1 VKIKVLAAL
10 MACALL
16 GVGCSSGDDGVFD
29 AQTTTTSGDTDDHG
43 DDHSNP
49 QGNVELEVDI
59 DEPIRPQKSAEDRE
73 PVANDADAVMIAA
86 AIDVGA
92 FWEDAYPNVYGDELP
107 PLEGGFWSYGPSTPD
122 DELPTCGGPML
133 YDEIAQNAFYC
144 SIDDLIAWD
153 RDALVEPFIDE
164 WGAFTAALV
173 MAHEYGH
180 AIQARSGDNQ
190 TLQQVYLELQ
200 ADCFAGAWVANVADG
215 NSDIFQA
222 TLTELDVALAGL
234 LSIRDVPGSSPDDP
248 SAHGSGFD
256 RVSAFS
262 DGLFDGV
269 ERCADYGDVPPV
281 VTQEVFTTEADAAS
295 GGNLSPADLLPLL
308 YDDLEDFYT
317 QTFATT
323 GRTWVPVADIVFYD
337 PDADDV
343 ACGELE
349 LSADEAE
356 NAIFYCI
363 DDNLVLADGANLM
376 PTLADI
382 GDFAVATEIARQW
395 AFAAQV
401 QMGNLE
407 NTLGTSLHADCL
419 TGLYAGDVFFQL
431 RDSASL
437 QLSPGDLDE
446 AISGFLLGGT
456 IGEQGE
462 TGTAFQRTDAF
473 RTGFLGTETDCEALL
488 DEG

>member
-10 MACALL
+10 VACALL

-29 AQTTTTSGDTDDHG
+29 SQTTTTSDEP
-43 DDHSNP
+43 DDHSGHN
-49 QGNVELEVDI
+49 GNVELEVDI
-59 DEPIRPQKSAEDRE
+59 DEPIRPMRSNDERE
-73 PVANDADAVMIAA
+73 PVANDADTVMIAA

-92 FWEDAYPNVYGDELP
+92 FWEDAYPEVYGDDLP
-107 PLEGGFWSYGPSTPD
+107 PLEGGFWSYGPSTPA
-122 DELPTCGGPML
+122 DELPTCGGPVQ

-144 SIDDLIAWD
+144 SVDDLIAWD

-180 AIQARSGDNQ
+180 AIQARSGDNE
-190 TLQQVYLELQ
+190 TLPQVVLELQ
-200 ADCFAGAWVANVADG
+200 ADCFAGSWVGHVADG
-215 NSDIFQA
+215 NSDIFEA
-222 TLTELDVALAGL
+222 TLAEIDLAIAGL

-262 DGLFDGV
+262 DGLFSGV
-269 ERCADYGDVPPV
+269 GRCGDYGEVPPV
-281 VTQEVFTTEADAAS
+281 VTQEVFTSEDDAAS
-295 GGNLSPADLLPLL
+295 GGNLTPEQLLPLL
-308 YDDLEDFYT
+308 YADLEDFYT
-317 QTFATT
+317 QTFAST
-323 GRTWVPVADIVFYD
+323 GRTWVAVADIVFYD
-337 PDADDV
+337 PDVDDV
-343 ACGELE
+343 TCGELE
-349 LSADEAE
+349 VSADEAT

-363 DDNLVLADGANLM
+363 DDNVVLADGVGLM
-376 PTLADI
+376 PDLADI

-401 QMGNLE
+401 QMGNLD
-407 NTLGTSLHADCL
+407 NTVGTSLHADCL

-431 RDSASL
+431 RESAQL

-446 AISGFLLGGT
+446 AIMGFLLGGAV
-456 IGEQGE
+456 GEEGT

-488 DEG
+488 DTN